1 MSNRTWRRPHDATR
15 QGRDATLAQVI
26 DTIDQTA
33 PPTKAALAEQI
44 GISEQYASE
53 LLQDLKADN
62 IVRKGYVVDN
72 ERVYQSADIVSRLN
86 NQTTSQA
93 TTTESAGADANQT
106 HTAKKTRDS
115 GTDVSES
122 NAQTGIDALS
132 STLTEGLQ
140 TTGNER
146 SASVLDLLNRLNTVT
161 TTQYHAAHDAFLDN
175 KPDQPAGT
183 LESLANERYSA
194 VLSELKSYT
203 LTTNWPGNRIAAD
216 LSTIATNLEIVGD
229 RACFIA
235 DVVTREQPPATG
247 VIEKRVSDIFEAGDA
262 INSHLETIL
271 FECHL
276 SAHEQLVALEK
287 TVHRDLDELFELVTA
302 YDPEMYGYLVTIT
315 RALERAIHYWV
326 DAAELAVQVHSG
338 LQPEHTRI

>member
-1 MSNRTWRRPHDATR
+1 MSNKTWRRPHDRTR
-15 QGRDATLAQVI
+15 QGRDATLAQII
-26 DTIDQTA
+26 DVIDQTA
-33 PPTKAALAEQI
+33 PPTKAALAERV
-44 GISEQYASE
+44 GISEQYLSE
-53 LLQDLKADN
+53 LLQELKADD

-72 ERVYQSADIVSRLN
+72 KRVYQSADVVSRLSKETSS
-86 NQTTSQA
+86 QTTTKPTETNSDQRQTE
-93 TTTESAGADANQT
+93 TTTCDPSEDASDE
-106 HTAKKTRDS
+106 KTQA
-115 GTDVSES
+115 EF
-122 NAQTGIDALS
+122 NALS
-132 STLTEGLQ
+132 ATLTEWSQ
-140 TTGNER
+140 TTENER
-146 SASVLDLLNRLNTVT
+146 SVSVLDLLARLNTIT
-161 TTQYHAAHDAFLDN
+161 TTQYHAAHDAFLGDD
-175 KPDQPAGT
+175 PDQPAGT

-203 LTTNWPGNRIAAD
+203 LTTDWPGNRIAAD

-235 DVVTREQPPATG
+235 DVVAREQPPATG
-247 VIEKRVSDIFEAGDA
+247 VIEERVSDIFEAGDA
-262 INSHLETIL
+262 INSHLRTIL

-276 SAHEQLVALEK
+276 SAHNQLVALEE

-338 LQPEHTRI
+338 LQPEHTKI

>member
-106 HTAKKTRDS
+106 HTGKKPVILVRMCLRVTHRQVSMHSHRRLLRDY
-115 GTDVSES
+115 
-122 NAQTGIDALS
+122 
-132 STLTEGLQ
+132 
-140 TTGNER
+140 R
-146 SASVLDLLNRLNTVT
+146 
-161 TTQYHAAHDAFLDN
+161 
-175 KPDQPAGT
+175 QPGM
-183 LESLANERYSA
+183 SA
-194 VLSELKSYT
+194 VL
-203 LTTNWPGNRIAAD
+203 
-216 LSTIATNLEIVGD
+216 LS
-229 RACFIA
+229 
-235 DVVTREQPPATG
+235 
-247 VIEKRVSDIFEAGDA
+247 
-262 INSHLETIL
+262 
-271 FECHL
+271 
-276 SAHEQLVALEK
+276 
-287 TVHRDLDELFELVTA
+287 
-302 YDPEMYGYLVTIT
+302 
-315 RALERAIHYWV
+315 
-326 DAAELAVQVHSG
+326 
-338 LQPEHTRI
+338 